1 MAVKYQGEKA
11 VPPHNTQSDIA
22 EYEQFAQAYRDAK
35 RAVVMLYDAKRK
47 AGGNFS
53 PAVTRAMNDLT
64 MALDQ
69 DMKTKRISP

>member
-1 MAVKYQGEKA
+1 MAVKYQGGKA
-11 VPPHNTQSDIA
+11 VPARNSQNDVE

-35 RAVVMLYDAKRK
+35 RAMVMLYDAKRK

-69 DMKTKRISP
+69 DMKTKRINP

>member
-1 MAVKYQGEKA
+1 MAVRFQGGKPVTA
-11 VPPHNTQSDIA
+11 GNPLKDVA

-35 RAVVMLYDAKRK
+35 KAVVMLYDAKRK

-69 DMKTKRISP
+69 DMKTKRINP